1 MGAAPWGARCGG
13 LWPGPVRCWMI
24 QRLLGVSGTAG
35 VIYEK
40 RPSLAADLPREAAC
54 MTSTSI
60 FTAAMKT
67 VTMPPPMQ
75 IQACSVLAG
84 KAVLM
89 VSGYFFSYD
98 SP

>member
-1 MGAAPWGARCGG
+1 
-13 LWPGPVRCWMI
+13 
-24 QRLLGVSGTAG
+24 
-35 VIYEK
+35 
-40 RPSLAADLPREAAC
+40 

-84 KAVLM
+84 KPGRMEARSSM
-89 VSGYFFSYD
+89 R
-98 SP
+98 